1 MIHGFSS
8 LLYVRNEPRRAPH
21 LVKSGS
27 PNFEVGLRLIRL
39 FGPERRITRKIF
51 AGNVIATHEHKGD
64 FKEW

>member
-39 FGPERRITRKIF
+39 D
-51 AGNVIATHEHKGD
+51 EHKGD